1 MFDRAITPSDE
12 SRNVSPIR
20 NNTPELELHLY
31 ESDPNNSSD
40 EESDIDI
47 LPDLQETV
55 ENVSLN
61 SLVESRCNEFIP
73 IYRQFRSL
81 ILGGLNP
88 SNISPAI
95 CQVRVLVDMLSSIES
110 ALLRLDLSQY
120 PPL

>member
-12 SRNVSPIR
+12 SRDASPIR

-73 IYRQFRSL
+73 IYGQFRNL
-81 ILGGLNP
+81 VLGGLDP

-95 CQVRVLVDMLSSIES
+95 SQVRVLVDMLSSIES
-110 ALLRLDLSQY
+110 ALLRIDLSQY

>member
-12 SRNVSPIR
+12 SRDVSPIR

-31 ESDPNNSSD
+31 DSDPSNDSD

-61 SLVESRCNEFIP
+61 NLVESRCNEFIL
-73 IYRQFRSL
+73 IYVTTV
-81 ILGGLNP
+81 
-88 SNISPAI
+88 PA
-95 CQVRVLVDMLSSIES
+95 
-110 ALLRLDLSQY
+110 
-120 PPL
+120 